1 MNIDQETGVVYR
13 KWECSSPDAVFLLL
27 HGLGAYSGR
36 WVFLADFFLQH
47 NISSYAI
54 DFKGFGHTEELK
66 GHIDSFQTYYN
77 DIQSLCD
84 IIKKEH
90 NGKKVFL
97 AGESMGA
104 LIAFIWMA
112 LKPHLFDGFICISPA
127 FKSKLKFNFSDY
139 IKIFFFLV
147 FGSKKQFIMPF
158 DMKMCTSDAD
168 CQKAIEEDAQEHK
181 LATSKLLYHILLAQ
195 MRARIFKSEIK
206 APVLFLIPGKDD
218 ITDSRTAEKIFEGLC
233 AQDKQIVRYPQMR
246 HALSVESQRQD
257 VFEDI
262 LKWIDFRMQGSG

>member
-1 MNIDQETGVVYR
+1 MNTDQKTGVVYR

-54 DFKGFGHTEELK
+54 DLKGFGHTKDLK
-66 GHIDSFQTYYN
+66 GHIDFFQTYYN
-77 DIQSLCD
+77 DIQSLRE

-104 LIAFIWMA
+104 LIAFILMA
-112 LKPHLFDGFICISPA
+112 LKPHLFDGFVCISPA
-127 FKSKLKFNFSDY
+127 FKNRLKFSLSDY

-147 FGSKKQFIMPF
+147 FDPKKQFIMPF
-158 DMKMCTSDAD
+158 DVKMCTSDAD
-168 CQKAIEEDAQEHK
+168 CQKAIEKDAKEHK
-181 LATSKLLYHILLAQ
+181 LATAKLLYNIVLAQ
-195 MRARIFKSEIK
+195 MRARIFKGEIK
-206 APVLFLIPGKDD
+206 LPVLFLIPGKDD
-218 ITDSRTAEKIFEGLC
+218 ITDSQAAEKIFKGLR
-233 AQDKQIVRYPQMR
+233 AQDKQIVRYPEMR
-246 HALSVESQRQD
+246 HALSVESQRQNM
-257 VFEDI
+257 FEDI
-262 LKWIDFRMQGSG
+262 LKWINFRV